1 MSTYN
6 EQAKPKVTTALLRKM
21 KENGEKIACITS
33 YDYTM
38 ASIVDA
44 AGADFILVGD
54 SASNVML
61 GNETTLPI
69 TVDEMITY
77 AKGTVRGA
85 KRALVVVDMPFGTY
99 QGDPMGALHN
109 AVRVMRETG
118 AGAVKMEGGQE
129 IRESIEKVLCA
140 GIPVCGHLGLTPQS
154 VNKFGGYGV
163 RAKEDA
169 EAERLLNDTK
179 MLEELGCFAIVLE
192 KIPAQLA
199 ARVTRE
205 VNIPIIGIGAGSEVD
220 GQIIVVQDMLGM
232 NKGFKPKFLRVYADM
247 FNAIENAVG
256 QYVKDVKD
264 VSFPNANEQ
273 Y

>member
-1 MSTYN
+1 
-6 EQAKPKVTTALLRKM
+6 
-21 KENGEKIACITS
+21 
-33 YDYTM
+33 M

-77 AKGTVRGA
+77 AKGTVRGT

-169 EAERLLNDTK
+169 EAERLLNDAK

>member
-61 GNETTLPI
+61 GNETTLPL

-169 EAERLLNDTK
+169 EAERLLNDAK
-179 MLEELGCFAIVLE
+179 LLEELGCFAIVLE

-232 NKGFKPKFLRVYADM
+232 NNGFRPRFLRRYADLYTVM
-247 FNAIENAVG
+247 TDAISR
-256 QYVKDVKD
+256 YVSDVKNCY
-264 VSFPNANEQ
+264 FPNEKEQ

>member
-1 MSTYN
+1 
-6 EQAKPKVTTALLRKM
+6 
-21 KENGEKIACITS
+21 
-33 YDYTM
+33 M

-169 EAERLLNDTK
+169 EAERLLNDAK